1 VVGAVGV
8 VSLVTAVEN
17 GMYGHAELARIAAEN
32 AIAETVELLLSLP
45 TLDEDQLRFIEEF
58 APEQLRDWAS

>member
-1 VVGAVGV
+1 
-8 VSLVTAVEN
+8 
-17 GMYGHAELARIAAEN
+17 MYGHAERASITARR
-32 AIAETVELLLSLP
+32 AIAEAVELLLSLP

>member
-1 VVGAVGV
+1 M
-8 VSLVTAVEN
+8 AVEN

-45 TLDEDQLRFIEEF
+45 TLDEDQLQYIQEF

>member
-1 VVGAVGV
+1 
-8 VSLVTAVEN
+8 
-17 GMYGHAELARIAAEN
+17 MYGHAELARIAAEN

-45 TLDEDQLRFIEEF
+45 TLDEDQLQYIQEF